1 MISALAKAH
10 PKPNT
15 LESTHYLL
23 CSFFVIICL
32 LWNTFCFLFVAKYLF
47 PNYWYERAL
56 TLSGDAMG
64 HSYTGLLFARTL
76 DPSMESPVPA
86 AYAYKL
92 MLFFIP
98 SSGAK
103 NTIVVSLMLSHGP
116 WAALSVCLC
125 VVATWIII
133 FDTHFKHRFLPSG
146 MSTDTVTAGFS
157 RSHISDEGD
166 QFSAEPLLSEGV
178 VNSGT
183 ATAVSLGGGKF
194 ALSDDDDDYH
204 LSVSTP
210 VYPANSV
217 NAVVS
222 RKGSLSAMQSTT
234 LDAFDSLASASGAV
248 VGSSSNNLSIGGSMA
263 ALSGKY
269 VPRLLASEPSSII
282 SAEQMTKIALW
293 LSDSK
298 ASKAWTL
305 TYSLR
310 QHGEFGKCGHL
321 NDHIIID
328 TYIHS

>member
-1 MISALAKAH
+1 M
-10 PKPNT
+10 
-15 LESTHYLL
+15 
-23 CSFFVIICL
+23 FVIICL
-32 LWNTFCFLFVAKYLF
+32 FWNAFCFFFVAKYLF

-133 FDTHFKHRFLPSG
+133 FDTHFKHRFLPTGVGIDSVSVG
-146 MSTDTVTAGFS
+146 LS
-157 RSHISDEGD
+157 RLGGSHVSDDGD
-166 QFSAEPLLSEGV
+166 QFSAEPLLSDAAIPG
-178 VNSGT
+178 GT

-210 VYPANSV
+210 TTYPANTT

-222 RKGSLSAMQSTT
+222 RKGSLSTLQSTT
-234 LDAFDSLASASGAV
+234 LDAFDSASGAA
-248 VGSSSNNLSIGGSMA
+248 VGSNSNNLSVGGGMA
-263 ALSGKY
+263 ALAGKY

-282 SAEQMTKIALW
+282 SAEQMNKIALW

-310 QHGEFGKCGHL
+310 QHGKLSPLQSTTENLKK
-321 NDHIIID
+321 
-328 TYIHS
+328 